1 MTRYRYSRKQIVRWI
16 KDREEYEPSWY
27 PMDIILE
34 RLTEKVPGKSEA
46 RKPIEKIGPFTVTG
60 IFGTEGLALAIEKV
74 GDKVN
79 EIIDYLNTND
89 RH

>member
-46 RKPIEKIGPFTVTG
+46 GEPLKGIEYRLLPDDTYK
-60 IFGTEGLALAIEKV
+60 AIVE
-74 GDKVN
+74 VN
-79 EIIDYLNTND
+79 EKLNEVIDYLNTND